1 MLDIDPTKQEDLV
14 ADQFADKFRP
24 RSKSGPVGQITEL
37 RDLVAG
43 YAKQQTVDPLK
54 TLGRYLGYGFAG
66 SMVMG
71 LGLFLLL
78 LALLRG
84 LQQLRVFTDPGQLNG
99 GTYSWAPYFI
109 TAMAG
114 TVLVVLF
121 LWRLLVNLNKHHA
134 ATIHSSQK
142 R

>member
-1 MLDIDPTKQEDLV
+1 M
-14 ADQFADKFRP
+14 ADQFAEKFRP
-24 RSKSGPVGQITEL
+24 KPKSGPVGQITEL
-37 RDLVAG
+37 KDLVAG

-71 LGLFLLL
+71 LGFFLLL

-84 LQQLRVFTDPGQLNG
+84 LQEFTVFNDPTQLDG
-99 GTYSWAPYFI
+99 GTFSWAPYFI
-109 TAMAG
+109 TATAG

-121 LWRLLVNLNKHHA
+121 LWRLIVNLNKHHA
-134 ATIHSSQK
+134 ASAHSA
-142 R
+142 